1 MTDAR
6 KYGSFKADTILTET
20 ESPEYTRF
28 EFMSDIGG
36 TAGLILGVSLASMI
50 STVERLVRKM
60 FRKLMWV
67 QTFFVYLRFVFRR
80 LTETKKVKRNPNH
93 LRDWLI

>member
-1 MTDAR
+1 LIQ
-6 KYGSFKADTILTET
+6 ADTILMEK

-50 STVERLVRKM
+50 SMVERIVKKMLRKIM
-60 FRKLMWV
+60 
-67 QTFFVYLRFVFRR
+67 
-80 LTETKKVKRNPNH
+80 
-93 LRDWLI
+93 

>member
-1 MTDAR
+1 MKDK
-6 KYGSFKADTILTET
+6 KYSTRVKLEYLRCYYTKLYFAQGDWNNLIQADTILMEK

-50 STVERLVRKM
+50 SMVERIVKKMLRKIM
-60 FRKLMWV
+60 
-67 QTFFVYLRFVFRR
+67 
-80 LTETKKVKRNPNH
+80 
-93 LRDWLI
+93 

>member
-1 MTDAR
+1 MDAV
-6 KYGSFKADTILTET
+6 KCGSLKADTILTET

-67 QTFFVYLRFVFRR
+67 QSFFYL
-80 LTETKKVKRNPNH
+80 
-93 LRDWLI
+93 